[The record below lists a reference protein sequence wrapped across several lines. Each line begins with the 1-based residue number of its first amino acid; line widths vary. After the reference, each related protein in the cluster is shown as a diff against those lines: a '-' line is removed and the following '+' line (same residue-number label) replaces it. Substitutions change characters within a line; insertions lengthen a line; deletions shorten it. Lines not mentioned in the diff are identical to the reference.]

1 MSGWTSCSELCGSKG
16 VRQRDVWCERVAP
29 SAQTNKVQVV
39 GDDHCSEI
47 AKDRPVKEEACRIVP
62 CDQRVV
68 TIILR
73 LRHNFNSISFSAGAL
88 RFGELELLYLFI
100 LFLGLWT
107 HFWCY

>member
-1 MSGWTSCSELCGSKG
+1 MRWQVSGWTSCSELCGSKG

-73 LRHNFNSISFSAGAL
+73 LRHNFNSISFSAGA
-88 RFGELELLYLFI
+88 RYVLES
-100 LFLGLWT
+100 
-107 HFWCY
+107 